1 MIPLL
6 PLAASVALWI
16 LVKATLLV
24 GLAYGVTRCL
34 DRAPASVRHLIWGT
48 ALLGVV
54 VTPLLG
60 PVVPGWG
67 MEAVSWWM
75 PAWTAQSTD
84 ATAVVSAEGAARA
97 NGAVGAPGSDVTEA
111 AVREASGPRTTAGGE
126 VAVFD

>member
-60 PVVPGWG
+60 PVVPGWCCPRDPPEQKEIAG
-67 MEAVSWWM
+67 
-75 PAWTAQSTD
+75 
-84 ATAVVSAEGAARA
+84 A
-97 NGAVGAPGSDVTEA
+97 NGQY
-111 AVREASGPRTTAGGE
+111 
-126 VAVFD
+126 